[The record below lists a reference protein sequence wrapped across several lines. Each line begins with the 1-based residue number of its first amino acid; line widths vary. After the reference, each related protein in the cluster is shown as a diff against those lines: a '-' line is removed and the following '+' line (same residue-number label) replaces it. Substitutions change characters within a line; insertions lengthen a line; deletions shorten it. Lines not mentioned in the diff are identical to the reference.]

1 MEVTTLS
8 HNNINENIDIH
19 YVNEEKFN
27 IGITTLTSPCGN
39 PIIIYNQERC
49 ICDIIRSKKRMDNEH
64 IKYSLREYIKRKD
77 KDLVKLSK
85 YADKMGIK
93 KEVMDLLEW
102 FYE

>member
-1 MEVTTLS
+1 M
-8 HNNINENIDIH
+8 DIEH
-19 YVNEEKFN
+19 VKYAIKEY
-27 IGITTLTSPCGN
+27 LT
-39 PIIIYNQERC
+39 
-49 ICDIIRSKKRMDNEH
+49 
-64 IKYSLREYIKRKD
+64 RKD